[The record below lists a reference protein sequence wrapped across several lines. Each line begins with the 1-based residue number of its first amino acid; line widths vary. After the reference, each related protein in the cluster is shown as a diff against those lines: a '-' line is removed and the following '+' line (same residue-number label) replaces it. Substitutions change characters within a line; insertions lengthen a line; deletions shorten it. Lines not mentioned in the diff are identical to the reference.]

1 MSAIDKP
8 KTVRHIRTEGENR
21 MGKNVYAAPRKGP
34 AGKWVEQSG
43 EKSYVKNQ
51 EQERQERMKA
61 LAAKYKKNT
70 EKKEN
75 E

>member
-1 MSAIDKP
+1 
-8 KTVRHIRTEGENR
+8 

-43 EKSYVKNQ
+43 EKGYVKNN

-61 LAAKYKKNT
+61 LVAKYKKNT
-70 EKKEN
+70 GKEKEN

>member
-1 MSAIDKP
+1 
-8 KTVRHIRTEGENR
+8 

-34 AGKWVEQSG
+34 AGKWVESSG
-43 EKSYVKNQ
+43 EKAYVKDTV
-51 EQERQERMKA
+51 QERQERMKA

-70 EKKEN
+70 GKEKEN

>member
-1 MSAIDKP
+1 
-8 KTVRHIRTEGENR
+8 
-21 MGKNVYAAPRKGP
+21 
-34 AGKWVEQSG
+34 
-43 EKSYVKNQ
+43 VKNQ

>member
-1 MSAIDKP
+1 
-8 KTVRHIRTEGENR
+8 

-34 AGKWVEQSG
+34 AGKWVEQNR
-43 EKSYVKNQ
+43 EKGYVKNN

-70 EKKEN
+70 GKEKEN

>member
-1 MSAIDKP
+1 
-8 KTVRHIRTEGENR
+8 

-43 EKSYVKNQ
+43 EKSYVKNN
-51 EQERQERMKA
+51 EQERLDRMKA
-61 LAAKYKKNT
+61 LAAKYKKNA
-70 EKKEN
+70 EKDKEN

>member
-1 MSAIDKP
+1 MNA
-8 KTVRHIRTEGENR
+8 

-43 EKSYVKNQ
+43 DKTYVKDQ
-51 EQERQERMKA
+51 EQARQERLQA

-70 EKKEN
+70 NKDKETV
-75 E
+75 

>member
-1 MSAIDKP
+1 
-8 KTVRHIRTEGENR
+8 

-43 EKSYVKNQ
+43 EKGYVKNN

-70 EKKEN
+70 GKEKESLLRLWHTVTVASPG
-75 E
+75 